1 MSSMHWVLRA
11 QIGILPGPS
20 PSRTHKALME
30 MQRKAFLVSQELSTQ
45 GSMML
50 TEKWGL
56 GIPFVAQWVK
66 NLTSILEDAGSIPG
80 LTPWVKDPALL

>member
-1 MSSMHWVLRA
+1 MHWVLRA

-20 PSRTHKALME
+20 PSRAHKALME
-30 MQRKAFLVSQELSTQ
+30 MQRKAFLVPQELSTQ

-66 NLTSILEDAGSIPG
+66 HSVYEVVGLIPG
-80 LTPWVKDPALL
+80 PIQGVKDLAWP